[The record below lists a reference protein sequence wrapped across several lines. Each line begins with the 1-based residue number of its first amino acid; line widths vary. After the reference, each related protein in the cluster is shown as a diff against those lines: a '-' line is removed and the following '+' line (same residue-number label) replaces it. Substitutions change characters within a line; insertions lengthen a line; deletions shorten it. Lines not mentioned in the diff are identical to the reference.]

1 MKLRRALSLTAATAA
16 LLPVAM
22 AAAPVSQAA
31 DAPVPIC
38 TEVSQGKYHENTF
51 VTRAFGIPDKLT
63 PSTRWTLF
71 TTTLTN
77 ASSMEVES
85 FKLTAWALN
94 IDDNMDHAYLGQYID
109 LQYWDTSLHLW
120 KTLRGSRAPVPAPDT
135 VKPRGSF
142 HLQMRLRL
150 REDVPMKSGEEI
162 LGGVHVGATFVNRS
176 HNNCVGQTSTGG
188 QFWAEKH

>member
-85 FKLTAWALN
+85 FELDAWALN
-94 IDDNMDHAYLGQYID
+94 IDDNMDHAYLGHYID
-109 LQYWDTSLHLW
+109 LQYWDTSQHLW
-120 KTLRGSRAPVPAPDT
+120 KTLRGDHAPVPAPDT
-135 VKPRGSF
+135 LKPRTSL
-142 HLQMRLRL
+142 HVQMRLRL
-150 REDVPMKSGEEI
+150 RADVPMKPGEKIHGEVNV
-162 LGGVHVGATFVNRS
+162 GGTWVNTSR
-176 HNNCVGQTSTGG
+176 NNCVGQTSGG
-188 QFWAEKH
+188 GDFWAEKG

>member
-31 DAPVPIC
+31 DAPVPTC

-94 IDDNMDHAYLGQYID
+94 IDDDMDHAYLGRYID

-135 VKPRGSF
+135 LKPRTSL
-142 HLQMRLRL
+142 HVQMRLRL
-150 REDVPMKSGEEI
+150 RGDVPMKPGEKIYGEVNV
-162 LGGVHVGATFVNRS
+162 GGTWVNTSR
-176 HNNCVGQTSTGG
+176 NNCVGQTRSGG
-188 QFWAEKH
+188 AFWAEKG